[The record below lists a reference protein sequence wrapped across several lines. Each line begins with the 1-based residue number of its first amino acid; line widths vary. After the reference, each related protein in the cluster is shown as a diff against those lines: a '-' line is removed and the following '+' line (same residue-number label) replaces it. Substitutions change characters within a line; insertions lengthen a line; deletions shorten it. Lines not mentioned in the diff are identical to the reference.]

1 MPLRGGKRSTG
12 ETQIVVIGTGNPYRN
27 DDAVGVV
34 FSRRIRQS
42 APKGVTV
49 VEHDGEPAN
58 LMEAWDGADVAYV
71 VDAVHTVAQMPSPPG
86 GETLAKGKAG
96 NAGRIYRFEAH
107 REPIAAEL
115 FRVSTHAFGVA
126 EAIELART
134 LGRLPPSLIVYGI
147 GGDNFDHGGELSPEV
162 DAACDEVVFLVLE
175 EIRDRI
181 HDAD

>member
-1 MPLRGGKRSTG
+1 MPSRGGKRSTG

-34 FSRRIRQS
+34 FSRRIRRS

-58 LMEAWDGADVAYV
+58 LMDAWDGADVAYV
-71 VDAVHTVAQMPSPPG
+71 VDAVHAVESTPSPSS
-86 GETLAKGKAG
+86 GEAVAKGKLG

-107 REPIAAEL
+107 REPLAAEL
-115 FRVSTHAFGVA
+115 FRVSTHALGVA

-134 LGRLPPSLIVYGI
+134 LGRLPPSLVVYGVR
-147 GGDNFDHGGELSPEV
+147 GDNFDHGGALSPGV
-162 DAACDEVVFLVLE
+162 DAACDEVVLLVLE

-181 HDAD
+181 HNAD